1 MPAPSESGADGNSD
15 DIQFEAKSRAEV
27 LAILEQVGNYFRTAE
42 PSSPIPFLT
51 DRARDLAQRD
61 FLSVLKA
68 LLPPKSLKSSSG
80 S

>member
-1 MPAPSESGADGNSD
+1 M
-15 DIQFEAKSRAEV
+15 
-27 LAILEQVGNYFRTAE
+27 AE

-68 LLPPKSLKSSSG
+68 LLPADTLKSN
-80 S
+80 